1 LANSFGIASAKFTM
15 KFPESAYAGSA
26 AAGFVVTLTLLPVW
40 RIGCLRMRLVD
51 EPGGRKIHESPI
63 PLAGGPAVLSGM
75 LVAFAAA
82 VAAVHFQWFA
92 GLAGERLSYGFEHRA
107 GQLAAIFGGAVGM
120 TLLGWLDDRHELRP
134 ALKFTGQVLV
144 AGLVAA
150 SGVRITLFVPNLF
163 FSFAITVLWIVTV
176 TNALNF
182 LDNMNGLCAGLG
194 VIAATLFGLKAA
206 LLDQYLVASIAFL
219 AAGALLG
226 FLFFNF
232 PRASVF
238 LGDSGSHLTGF
249 LLAVLAILPHFHSP
263 ERPRPLAVLTP
274 LLVLAV
280 PLADLVWVVLLRWRR
295 GQPFYIGDTN
305 HISHR
310 LVRRSLSRSQAVL
323 VVWGI
328 AAAVG
333 SLAFFL

>member
-1 LANSFGIASAKFTM
+1 M
-15 KFPESAYAGSA
+15 KFPDSVYAGSA
-26 AAGFVVTLTLLPVW
+26 AAAFALTLASLPLW
-40 RIGCLRMRLVD
+40 RFACRRVGLVD
-51 EPGGRKIHESPI
+51 APGERKIHEAPI
-63 PLAGGPAVLSGM
+63 PLAGGLAVLTGM
-75 LVAFAAA
+75 LVALLAAA
-82 VAAVHFQWFA
+82 AAAHFQWLGA
-92 GLAGERLSYGFEHRA
+92 LPGDRLGYGFEHRS
-107 GQLAAIFGGAVGM
+107 GQLVAIFGGAVGM

-134 ALKFTGQVLV
+134 VLKFAGQVLV

-150 SGVRITLFVPNLF
+150 SGVRITLFVPNVF

-194 VIAATLFGLKAA
+194 VIAAALLGVKAA
-206 LLDQYLVASIAFL
+206 LLDQYLVASVAFL
-219 AAGALLG
+219 AVGALLG
-226 FLFFNF
+226 FLPFNF

-263 ERPRPLAVLTP
+263 KHPRPLAVLTP

-280 PLADLVWVVLLRWRR
+280 PLADLVWVVLLRWRVGR
-295 GQPFYIGDTN
+295 PFYIGDTN
-305 HISHR
+305 HLSHR
-310 LVRRSLSRSQAVL
+310 LVRRGFSRTQAVVL
-323 VVWGI
+323 IWAI

-333 SLAFFL
+333 SVAFFL

>member
-1 LANSFGIASAKFTM
+1 M
-15 KFPESAYAGSA
+15 KFPDSVYAGSA
-26 AAGFVVTLTLLPVW
+26 AAAFTLTLASLPLW
-40 RIGCLRMRLVD
+40 RVGCRRMGLVD
-51 EPGGRKIHESPI
+51 EPGERKIHEAPI
-63 PLAGGPAVLSGM
+63 PLAGGLAVLTGM
-75 LVAFAAA
+75 LVPLLAAA
-82 VAAVHFQWFA
+82 AAVHFQWLD
-92 GLAGERLSYGFEHRA
+92 GLAGARLAYGFEHRS

-134 ALKFTGQVLV
+134 ALKFAGQVLV

-150 SGVRITLFVPNLF
+150 SGVRITLFVPNVF

-194 VIAATLFGLKAA
+194 VIAAAIFGVKAA
-206 LLDQYLVASIAFL
+206 LLDQYLVASVAFL

-226 FLFFNF
+226 FLPFNF
-232 PRASVF
+232 PRASAF

-263 ERPRPLAVLTP
+263 ERPRPLAVLAP

-280 PLADLVWVVLLRWRR
+280 PLADLVWVVLLRWRMGR
-295 GQPFYIGDTN
+295 PFYIGDTN
-305 HISHR
+305 HLSHR
-310 LVRRSLSRSQAVL
+310 LVRRGFSRTPAVL
-323 VVWGI
+323 LIWAV
-328 AAAVG
+328 AAAAG
-333 SLAFFL
+333 SVAFFL

>member
-1 LANSFGIASAKFTM
+1 
-15 KFPESAYAGSA
+15 
-26 AAGFVVTLTLLPVW
+26 
-40 RIGCLRMRLVD
+40 
-51 EPGGRKIHESPI
+51 
-63 PLAGGPAVLSGM
+63 
-75 LVAFAAA
+75 
-82 VAAVHFQWFA
+82 
-92 GLAGERLSYGFEHRA
+92 
-107 GQLAAIFGGAVGM
+107 M

-134 ALKFTGQVLV
+134 ALKFAGQVLV

-150 SGVRITLFVPNLF
+150 SGVRITLFVPNVF
-163 FSFAITVLWIVTV
+163 FSFAATLLWIVTV

-194 VIAATLFGLKAA
+194 VIAAAVFGLKAA
-206 LLDQYLVASIAFL
+206 LLDQYLVASVAFL

-226 FLFFNF
+226 FLPFNF

-263 ERPRPLAVLTP
+263 ERPRPLAVVTP
-274 LLVLAV
+274 LLVLPV
-280 PLADLVWVVLLRWRR
+280 PLADLVWVVLLRCRLGR
-295 GQPFYIGDTN
+295 PFYVGDTN

-310 LVRRSLSRSQAVL
+310 LVRRGFSRTQAVL
-323 VVWGI
+323 IIWVT

-333 SLAFFL
+333 SVAFFL